1 MSLKI
6 HDARGPGF
14 YTYKQ
19 ALSGQCRASEDG
31 EIPAHWYQLKVIDI
45 IMYSTLANVYLRNSM
60 VTRAAGTYSTYICDS
75 WRLKCAG
82 NISGAKSQVPTNMAA
97 LGLCYGL
104 GMYTSR
110 GIQLDLWKTSETNSE
125 AIGRISCL
133 AGSTCIE
140 MLDTTSKF
148 RVQHCYLPIYDAS
161 IPVTCSHRTEPMR

>member
-6 HDARGPGF
+6 DDVRGPGF
-14 YTYKQ
+14 YTYRQ
-19 ALSGQCRASEDG
+19 APSGRYRHSEDCKNLT
-31 EIPAHWYQLKVIDI
+31 HFYHSKVVATIKA
-45 IMYSTLANVYLRNSM
+45 STLAKLLLRSSM
-60 VTRAAGTYSTYICDS
+60 VARAAVTYSTCKCRS
-75 WRLKCAG
+75 WSLKCAS
-82 NISGAKSQVPTNMAA
+82 NISGAKPQVPSNMAA
-97 LGLCYGL
+97 LGLCHGL

-148 RVQHCYLPIYDAS
+148 RVQHCYLPIYDAI